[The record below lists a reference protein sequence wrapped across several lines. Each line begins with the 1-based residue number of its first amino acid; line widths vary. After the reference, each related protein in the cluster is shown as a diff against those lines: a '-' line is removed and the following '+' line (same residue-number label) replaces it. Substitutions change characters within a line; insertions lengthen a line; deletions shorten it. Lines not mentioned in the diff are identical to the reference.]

1 MSETTVSARAEAAE
15 RKTES
20 KTEKKPEKKRPTGE
34 QYLYALFLCAGW
46 IPEEYRPLAAGVE
59 KRTEELKELYLC
71 ACDGIPAK
79 KAKEA
84 LESKSPFSAL
94 KFLRMKKLEEEALS
108 SCTGSLDL
116 VAKKTEALEQEF
128 AKMSSTL
135 NQLTDYLPDMEALF
149 PEETKEEQ
157 AKSYNRQQE
166 ILNKE
171 PEKDGTNG
179 KDVPE
184 SGTRKKMISG
194 KLKSLMQPGKRKSI
208 AAFIGRM
215 AKQGYTLE
223 QMDFALDC
231 FEEGMTEAQIER
243 ITSPNLP
250 VGVMRRLRNMEM
262 GKGGKTHN
270 G

>member
-1 MSETTVSARAEAAE
+1 MSETTVSAGAEEAE

-34 QYLYALFLCAGW
+34 QYLYALFLCADW
-46 IPEEYRPLAAGVE
+46 VPEEYRPLAASVE

-84 LESKSPFSAL
+84 LENKSPFPAL

-135 NQLTDYLPDMEALF
+135 NQLTEHLPDMAALF
-149 PEETKEEQ
+149 PADPQEAQVKSDEQ
-157 AKSYNRQQE
+157 KKTLSE
-166 ILNKE
+166 E
-171 PEKDGTNG
+171 PESGRTKG

-184 SGTRKKMISG
+184 SGTRKKGKLPG
-194 KLKSLMQPGKRKSI
+194 KLKNLMHPGKRKNI

-215 AKQGYTLE
+215 SEQGYTLE

-231 FEEGMTEAQIER
+231 FEEGMTEAQITN
-243 ITSPNLP
+243 IISPNLP

-262 GKGGKTHN
+262 EKGGKTN